1 LSIAAHALIAA
12 IVVMVPLMATDVLP
26 TPRTMIGAF
35 TVQPIPPPPP
45 PPAAATQVRA
55 RVAAPAST
63 NAAPSDPPPT
73 LEPEPATTATVA
85 GDPRGVPGGLPD
97 GIIGATGVLPS
108 VPPIPV
114 PPAPAGPVPVGGRIK
129 EPAKI
134 HHVAPLYPMIAR
146 EARVEGVVVIEA
158 TIGTDGRVRQARVL
172 RSKPLLDE
180 AALTAVRQWVFTP
193 TTLNGAPVPV
203 IMTVTVHFRL
213 N

>member
-45 PPAAATQVRA
+45 PPAAAPAVRA
-55 RVAAPAST
+55 RVAGPAET
-63 NAAPSDPPPT
+63 NAAPRDPSPT
-73 LEPEPATTATVA
+73 LEPEPASTVTVA
-85 GDPRGVPGGLPD
+85 GDPGGVRGGLPD
-97 GIIGATGVLPS
+97 GLIGGPGVLSS
-108 VPPIPV
+108 VPTVPS
-114 PPAPAGPVPVGGRIK
+114 PPAPAGPLPVGGRIK

-134 HHVAPLYPMIAR
+134 LHVAPVYPVIAQQ
-146 EARVEGVVVIEA
+146 AQVEGVVVIEA
-158 TIGTDGRVRQARVL
+158 VIGTDGRVRQARVL

-213 N
+213 K